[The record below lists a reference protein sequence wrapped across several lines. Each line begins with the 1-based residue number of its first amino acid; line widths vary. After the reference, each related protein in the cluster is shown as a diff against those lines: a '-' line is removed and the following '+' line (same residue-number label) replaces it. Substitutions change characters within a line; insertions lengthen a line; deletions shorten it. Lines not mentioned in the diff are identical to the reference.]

1 MRRGIL
7 AADVSWRARAV
18 FCFPWRPAL
27 FLGIPRRLIV
37 YKVRTARLSGREER
51 ARAGQGHADGG
62 KGDRGA
68 APGTDSGGGGR
79 ATRKGGGVYPAGA
92 TAESC
97 APVHVVPSFSQ
108 NADVPTELR
117 AATRT

>member
-1 MRRGIL
+1 MGAGQAYRAGR
-7 AADVSWRARAV
+7 RARA
-18 FCFPWRPAL
+18 R
-27 FLGIPRRLIV
+27 GKGTPR
-37 YKVRTARLSGREER
+37 GE
-51 ARAGQGHADGG
+51 
-62 KGDRGA
+62 GDRGA

-79 ATRKGGGVYPAGA
+79 ATGKGGGVYPAGA

-108 NADVPTELR
+108 NAEVPTELR

>member
-1 MRRGIL
+1 MDSLRFTYPYRNYHDLVLVITPPMG
-7 AADVSWRARAV
+7 
-18 FCFPWRPAL
+18 
-27 FLGIPRRLIV
+27 
-37 YKVRTARLSGREER
+37 E
-51 ARAGQGHADGG
+51 
-62 KGDRGA
+62 GDRGA

>member
-1 MRRGIL
+1 MIVSKAEVKKICEAAKEAL
-7 AADVSWRARAV
+7 AAEANVVAV
-18 FCFPWRPAL
+18 KAPVTVV
-27 FLGIPRRLIV
+27 GDIH
-37 YKVRTARLSGREER
+37 
-51 ARAGQGHADGG
+51 GQFADLVEMFAIG
-62 KGDRGA
+62 GA

-79 ATRKGGGVYPAGA
+79 ATGKGGGVYPAGA

>member
-1 MRRGIL
+1 MLTRKGG
-7 AADVSWRARAV
+7 ARARGA
-18 FCFPWRPAL
+18 RS
-27 FLGIPRRLIV
+27 RRW
-37 YKVRTARLSGREER
+37 GE
-51 ARAGQGHADGG
+51 
-62 KGDRGA
+62 GDRGA

-79 ATRKGGGVYPAGA
+79 ATGKGGGVYPAGA

-108 NADVPTELR
+108 NAEVPTELR

>member
-1 MRRGIL
+1 MDSLRFTYPYRNYHDLVLVITPPMGGRCSRR
-7 AADVSWRARAV
+7 RARDR
-18 FCFPWRPAL
+18 FRGRRPGH
-27 FLGIPRRLIV
+27 LG
-37 YKVRTARLSGREER
+37 
-51 ARAGQGHADGG
+51 
-62 KGDRGA
+62 
-68 APGTDSGGGGR
+68 
-79 ATRKGGGVYPAGA
+79 KGGGVYPAGA